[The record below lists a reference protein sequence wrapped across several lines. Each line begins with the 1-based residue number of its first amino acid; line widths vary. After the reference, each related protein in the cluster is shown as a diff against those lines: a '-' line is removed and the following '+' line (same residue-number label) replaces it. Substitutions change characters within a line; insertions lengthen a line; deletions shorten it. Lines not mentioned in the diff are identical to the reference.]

1 MQSSEQ
7 NAIRSPINQTASED
21 EIKTNIIISGVTK
34 ETGQTQYYISGIQ
47 KDKIHVPR
55 MLEPPVPQPVKNV
68 PPCSCAIQQ
77 ITDKDISLSVSKED
91 IPWMKEE
98 GMCPGKKYR
107 PDEPGAYSCKTY
119 PGDKFCRHNPFIKEI
134 MKMERKKIEKQGED
148 EVKENSTSI
157 EAIKK
162 EIQVLKKNEKKKD
175 KFILDPDYPAYDKP
189 WNISRTAPTAKIMKT
204 DYETT
209 LKLTPPAWPATS
221 SSLKS
226 QERQNDISSSKELK
240 KTKNALDKERDKNDA
255 LDKENN
261 KKIYK
266 ISSKSSQQIQI
277 NKNRK
282 EIKNMKKKK
291 KEPIFSKKIAINK
304 KGTKLSST
312 ISESTFKKKQQ
323 TKSSLPN
330 NPTKQLSN
338 KINKLTKHG
347 SLKKKKNVDETE
359 EVDNRKREM
368 AKLKNMFKSFAG
380 ILGDIQ
386 PAVLSEELPTISQH
400 NPEEKLEEIVDFSAA
415 DNEEKSYRIKNGP
428 CGWRTKSEQE
438 LPAKKTLAYL
448 CEPDYPLETMA
459 VRPGGQPCHCREN
472 RNKKKILTYN
482 VGGLVEKKRNGVRP
496 KRVKLEEEN
505 RIIDGILYVTPPASP
520 RRSDE
525 YIPEYDLL
533 ESPYDMCVSEAT
545 DKTLK
550 LIEKY
555 SGPKSLIE
563 KIRKK
568 PKSCNCNNTKIDL
581 TDQKRNLE
589 ETRMKLMESKSPEE
603 RWETALKD
611 ATLVDYFTQRDNN
624 VPCWTSCKKIA
635 CSARLVERKEI
646 RRNHN

>member
-7 NAIRSPINQTASED
+7 SATRSPINQVASEN
-21 EIKTNIIISGVTK
+21 EIKTNIIISGVTR
-34 ETGQTQYYISGIQ
+34 ETGQIQYYISGIQ
-47 KDKIHVPR
+47 EDKIHIPR
-55 MLEPPVPQPVKNV
+55 MLEPPIPQPVRNV

-77 ITDKDISLSVSKED
+77 MTDKDISLSVSKED
-91 IPWMKEE
+91 IPWTKEE
-98 GMCPGKKYR
+98 GLCPGKKYR

-134 MKMERKKIEKQGED
+134 MKLERKKIEKQSED
-148 EVKENSTSI
+148 EEEVKENSTSI

-162 EIQVLKKNEKKKD
+162 EIQVLKKNEKKKN
-175 KFILDPDYPAYDKP
+175 KFILDPDYPAYDEP
-189 WNISRTAPTAKIMKT
+189 WNISRTAPTAKITKT

-209 LKLTPPAWPATS
+209 LKLTPPAWPTTS
-221 SSLKS
+221 SPLKS
-226 QERQNDISSSKELK
+226 QERQNDISSLK
-240 KTKNALDKERDKNDA
+240 KIKNGALDKESN
-255 LDKENN
+255 KET
-261 KKIYK
+261 YK
-266 ISSKSSQQIQI
+266 TSLKSSQKIQKEI

-282 EIKNMKKKK
+282 DIKNMKKKK
-291 KEPIFSKKIAINK
+291 EEPIFSKKFAINK
-304 KGTKLSST
+304 RDTKLSST
-312 ISESTFKKKQQ
+312 ISKSIATFKTKKKQN
-323 TKSSLPN
+323 KSSLPN
-330 NPTKQLSN
+330 NPTKQSSN
-338 KINKLTKHG
+338 KINKLTRH
-347 SLKKKKNVDETE
+347 SSSKKKKNVIDETE
-359 EVDNRKREM
+359 EIDNRKREM

-380 ILGDIQ
+380 ILSDIQ
-386 PAVLSEELPTISQH
+386 PAVFSEELPAISQH
-400 NPEEKLEEIVDFSAA
+400 NPGEKLEEIIDFSAA
-415 DNEEKSYRIKNGP
+415 DDEEESHRIKKEP

-459 VRPGGQPCHCREN
+459 VRPGGRPCQCREN

-482 VGGLVEKKRNGVRP
+482 VGGLVEKKRNGGRA

-505 RIIDGILYVTPPASP
+505 RIIDGILYVTPPVSP

-525 YIPEYDLL
+525 YVPEYDLL

-568 PKSCNCNNTKIDL
+568 PKSCNCNDTKKDL
-581 TDQKRNLE
+581 TDQKRDLE

-603 RWETALKD
+603 RWKTALKD

-635 CSARLVERKEI
+635 GSARLVRKEI
-646 RRNHN
+646 RRNRDY